1 MPLRLYKC
9 PECGYEQKRMDKK
22 SEPKLPPYCKRCYTQ
37 DEKEVRTKRVIGAPQ
52 AKFMEK
58 VDAFKNKSNMKDQ
71 QKILLER
78 SREHSRDHGLDDL
91 IQTNE
96 ADLAKK
102 NQWLVENSDGSL
114 RKRKKIDD
122 I

>member
-9 PECGYEQKRMDKK
+9 PECDYEQKRMDKK
-22 SEPKLPPYCKRCYTQ
+22 SEPKLSPYCKRCYTQ
-37 DEKEVRTKRVIGAPQ
+37 EDTMIRTKRVIGSPQ

-58 VDAFKNKSNMKDQ
+58 VDAFKNKSNMQGQ
-71 QKILLER
+71 QKMLLER
-78 SREHSRDHGLDDL
+78 SRAHTRDHASDDL

-96 ADLAKK
+96 VEIAKK